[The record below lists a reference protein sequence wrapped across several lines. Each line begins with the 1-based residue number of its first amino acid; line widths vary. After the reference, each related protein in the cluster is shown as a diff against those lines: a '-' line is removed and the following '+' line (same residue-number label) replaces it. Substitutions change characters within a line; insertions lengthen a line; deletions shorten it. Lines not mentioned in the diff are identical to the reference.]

1 MRKDRDFCVQ
11 YISRKLCIKS
21 GVRLDLAEAHAM
33 EFIRRNTSIPV
44 PKVYCA
50 FKRKRVTYIV
60 MERLAGKKLTCDW
73 YIRTPESRAI
83 ILSQLR
89 RMIEELQ
96 QITPPT
102 NCRISN
108 LLGGPI
114 SNGNIAG
121 HPDPAE
127 NHGPFGSVKEFH
139 HYLHQGAVYHTEN
152 HPKVNELLEL
162 HEHDWPIKFTH
173 GDLSSLNILAQ
184 GDRVTGIVDWE
195 TAGWYPS
202 YWEYTSA
209 CYVNPWNLWWRDYI
223 DAFIEPIPDALHMET
238 LRSDLCGPLGCVL

>member
-1 MRKDRDFCVQ
+1 MRKDRDFSVR
-11 YISRKLCIKS
+11 YISHKLCIKC
-21 GVRLDLAEAHAM
+21 GDRLDLSEAHAM

-50 FKRKRVTYIV
+50 FKRRGITYIV

-83 ILSQLR
+83 ILSQLK

-96 QITPPT
+96 QITPPS

-114 SNGNIAG
+114 FNGSIAG
-121 HPDPAE
+121 LAE
-127 NHGPFGSVKEFH
+127 SHGPFSSVKEFH

-152 HPKVNELLEL
+152 HSMVNELLEL

-184 GDRVTGIVDWE
+184 GIQLLELSTGKPQ
-195 TAGWYPS
+195 AGIRATGSIRRP
-202 YWEYTSA
+202 A
-209 CYVNPWNLWWRDYI
+209 
-223 DAFIEPIPDALHMET
+223 M
-238 LRSDLCGPLGCVL
+238 